1 MKAASCFCFSEADEI
16 GEDAECRKSDAR
28 DDIGDEDGDMCDNE
42 NNDGEP
48 NMRRVSKKPTKYA
61 HLRLPLRTTTTTPCR
76 T

>member
-1 MKAASCFCFSEADEI
+1 MPKGKMPKGGRPPCFGIIKGGGS
-16 GEDAECRKSDAR
+16 R

-61 HLRLPLRTTTTTPCR
+61 HLRLPLRTTTATPCR